1 MKQSGTADAAPAAR
15 AEGPMIQFSE
25 HPAGRD
31 TMAAIAE
38 AGFDVMRPLQTT
50 NPYGDRI
57 SNAPGALSPRVARA
71 LDDRPAI
78 SVEVTPAGR
87 ETYAAITR
95 AVLAEAPAIEV
106 DGRSLDDFALDSIL
120 ALEVEQVLTF
130 LVRAPLALLDSPRAK
145 ERLVRERLAQ
155 FISGSPSTDRSAHE
169 SVAGVDVRPWHEPGV
184 LLVRIRLKVP
194 ATDAR

>member
-1 MKQSGTADAAPAAR
+1 
-15 AEGPMIQFSE
+15 MIQFSE

-38 AGFDVMRPLQTT
+38 GGFDVMRPLQTT

-87 ETYAAITR
+87 ETYAVIAR
-95 AVLAEAPAIEV
+95 AVADEAPAIEV
-106 DGRSLDDFALDSIL
+106 DGRSLDDFALDAIL

-145 ERLVRERLAQ
+145 ERLVRERLAHLTP
-155 FISGSPSTDRSAHE
+155 FGGRALSETA
-169 SVAGVDVRPWHEPGV
+169 VAGVEVRPWHEPGI
-184 LLVRIRLKVP
+184 LLVRVRLKVP
-194 ATDAR
+194 EGGAR